1 MKPSLM
7 TETLTARAT
16 AHIRGD
22 LKRSTYII
30 GPPGL
35 GKTQLTRQVAKDA
48 GIGFMALH
56 APLMQPEDYGMPV
69 VNANRDGYDFVV
81 SAEKFPLQGH
91 DNVPDTGI
99 LLIDEMAQADN
110 AGQKILANLLQER
123 EIHGKHLKDGWHI
136 VATGNRQQDRAG
148 ANRILSHLNDRIT
161 TYELEPNLEDWCS
174 WALDNGVKPEVVSFL
189 RFKSALLCDFNPQH
203 EKNPTP
209 RSWAEGVSNAI
220 GCVPEAAEFD
230 TFKGDVG
237 EGPAAEFVGFLK
249 IARKLPNPD
258 LILLQ
263 PDKYEVPKEPSTLYA
278 LAGALAHRAK
288 EDNFERVMTY
298 AKRMPPE
305 FMVLTVRDAVRL
317 VPACANTRAFT
328 EWAVKEG
335 AKVVM

>member
-1 MKPSLM
+1 MKPSLLM
-7 TETLTARAT
+7 DTVSARAT
-16 AHIRGD
+16 AHIKGD

-30 GPPGL
+30 GSPGL
-35 GKTQLTRQVAKDA
+35 GKTQLTKQVAEA
-48 GIGFMALH
+48 LGIGFKALH

-69 VNANRDGYDFVV
+69 VNAARDGYDFVV
-81 SAEKFPLQGH
+81 SAEKFPLEH
-91 DNVPDTGI
+91 SECPDNGI
-99 LLIDEMAQADN
+99 LLIDEMGQADN

-123 EIHGKHLKDGWHI
+123 EIHGKHLKPGWHI

-161 TYELEPNLEDWCS
+161 TYEMEPNLEDWCN
-174 WALDNGVKPEVVSFL
+174 WALDHGVKPEVISFL
-189 RFKSALLCDFNPQH
+189 RFKSALLCDFNPQN
-203 EKNPTP
+203 EKSPTP

-220 GCVPEAAEFD
+220 GCVPEAAEFE

-237 EGPAAEFVGFLK
+237 EGPAAEFVGYLK

-258 LILLQ
+258 LILLNAE
-263 PDKYEVPKEPSTLYA
+263 KYEVPKEPSVLYA

-288 EDNFERVMTY
+288 EDNFERVMVY

-305 FMVLTVRDAVRL
+305 FMVLTVRDAVRKE
-317 VPACANTRAFT
+317 PACANTRAFT